1 MQKTFCED
9 FVKMVLHKNYVM
21 SVALKGSN
29 IANILI
35 VQIYPCTDQ
44 WDISVIEITLFF
56 DKILKEDPISEKK
69 TGCLRK
75 YLAN

>member
-1 MQKTFCED
+1 
-9 FVKMVLHKNYVM
+9 M
-21 SVALKGSN
+21 SVALRGSN

-44 WDISVIEITLFF
+44 WDISVIEIRLFF
-56 DKILKEDPISEKK
+56 DKILKEDSISEKK
-69 TGCLRK
+69 TGYLRK

>member
-1 MQKTFCED
+1 
-9 FVKMVLHKNYVM
+9 M

-56 DKILKEDPISEKK
+56 GKILKEDPISEKK

>member
-1 MQKTFCED
+1 M
-9 FVKMVLHKNYVM
+9 L
-21 SVALKGSN
+21 ALKGSN

-56 DKILKEDPISEKK
+56 GKILKEDPISEKK

>member
-1 MQKTFCED
+1 
-9 FVKMVLHKNYVM
+9 M
-21 SVALKGSN
+21 SVALRGSN

-44 WDISVIEITLFF
+44 WDISVIEIRLFF
-56 DKILKEDPISEKK
+56 DKILKEDSISEKK